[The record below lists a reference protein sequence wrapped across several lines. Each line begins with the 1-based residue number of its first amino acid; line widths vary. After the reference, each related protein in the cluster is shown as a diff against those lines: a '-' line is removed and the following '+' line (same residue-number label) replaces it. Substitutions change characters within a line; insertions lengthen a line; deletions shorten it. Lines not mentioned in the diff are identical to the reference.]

1 MTNNGCVL
9 HFSAIV
15 NEKLEDLEDAT
26 EFGSGYQQF
35 CDICQDKSQEKVVA
49 VGYCDTEG
57 CKKKYCEEHK
67 KVRMLIA

>member
-1 MTNNGCVL
+1 MT
-9 HFSAIV
+9 
-15 NEKLEDLEDAT
+15 EKLEDLEDAT

-67 KVRMLIA
+67 KVRIMVKLNLKVY

>member
-1 MTNNGCVL
+1 M
-9 HFSAIV
+9 HFSAV
-15 NEKLEDLEDAT
+15 VTEKLEDLEDAT

-49 VGYCDTEG
+49 VGYCDTKG

-67 KVRMLIA
+67 KVKIVIA